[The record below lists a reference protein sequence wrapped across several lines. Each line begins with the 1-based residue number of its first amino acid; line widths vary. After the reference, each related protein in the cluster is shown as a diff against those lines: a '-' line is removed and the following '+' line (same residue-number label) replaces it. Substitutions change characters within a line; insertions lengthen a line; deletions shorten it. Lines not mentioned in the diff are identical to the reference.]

1 MKPTHYAD
9 PNGDLIDIMYKA
21 CPMAAMFFCAVNS
34 IKYHKRLGKKDGA
47 SVLDDLDKAQ
57 EYHRRLEAMLDGKPI
72 SYYMRLAN
80 QAYFQD
86 KSDDELEQMCG
97 EMAAMPDEEFEANM
111 AALSDTL
118 KGTNDLPE
126 SELASDRH
134 SGSAIEQLFGLA
146 KEPDNELPKGVAVD
160 VKLRGRPA
168 RSLKPLP
175 EGVTVD
181 TRIARA
187 PKDKRRLHFGEA
199 IPHKYW
205 EFQNGLWVECT
216 ASQRNQE
223 LSEFSIYTEGLPPIA
238 VLRDHPITPF
248 KNEA

>member
-9 PNGDLIDIMYKA
+9 PQGDLIDIIYQA
-21 CPMAAMFFCAVNS
+21 CPMAAIFFCAVNS

-86 KSDDELEQMCG
+86 KSDEELDQMCA
-97 EMAAMPDEEFEANM
+97 EMAQMPDDEFDANM
-111 AALSDTL
+111 AALADTL
-118 KGTNDLPE
+118 KETTE
-126 SELASDRH
+126 
-134 SGSAIEQLFGLA
+134 
-146 KEPDNELPKGVAVD
+146 
-160 VKLRGRPA
+160 
-168 RSLKPLP
+168 LP

-181 TRIARA
+181 TR
-187 PKDKRRLHFGEA
+187 PCPEFDTTKYRRLNLGEV
-199 IPHKYW
+199 IPPSAQVLAW
-205 EFQNGLWVECT
+205 GRGPWVEVT
-216 ASQRNQE
+216 DPFKHMKWNFE
-223 LSEFSIYTEGLPPIA
+223 HEYGFFPHIVPI
-238 VLRDHPITPF
+238 DHPITPF